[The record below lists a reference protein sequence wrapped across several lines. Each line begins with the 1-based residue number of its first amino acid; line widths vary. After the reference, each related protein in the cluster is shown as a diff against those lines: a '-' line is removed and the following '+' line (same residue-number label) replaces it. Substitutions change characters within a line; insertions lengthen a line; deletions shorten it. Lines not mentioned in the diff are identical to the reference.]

1 MEENLE
7 SAVKE
12 CEENKFYVKV
22 SFVVGP
28 PTKTSAAQLSGAS
41 RFSWRVSNLSFTLA
55 HSQCSHIF
63 SENFVAVGQLV
74 LLLY

>member
-22 SFVVGP
+22 SFVFGRTVVVRLV
-28 PTKTSAAQLSGAS
+28 LSS
-41 RFSWRVSNLSFTLA
+41 RLRQVDFPGGLVTCHSHLFTRRVQN
-55 HSQCSHIF
+55 F
-63 SENFVAVGQLV
+63 SEVFITVG
-74 LLLY
+74 